1 MPKKGTVKQQL
12 FDRCNQL
19 ITERIVVYQTA
30 IESANT
36 AINEDSKSSA
46 GDKYETSRE
55 MITQEIKNNST
66 HLAEAVK
73 QKQLLSQIDVIKVFD
88 TIQTGSLV
96 FTNHETFFISI
107 SAGTLLLG
115 SQNYQCISP
124 SSPLGRNFIDKKK
137 GDKVVFNAKV
147 YLILMIE

>member
-1 MPKKGTVKQQL
+1 M
-12 FDRCNQL
+12 
-19 ITERIVVYQTA
+19 VYQTA

-73 QKQLLSQIDVIKVFD
+73 QKQVLSQIDVINVSD

-96 FTNHETFFISI
+96 FTNHETFFIQDHNYT
-107 SAGTLLLG
+107 AG
-115 SQNYQCISP
+115 
-124 SSPLGRNFIDKKK
+124 
-137 GDKVVFNAKV
+137 
-147 YLILMIE
+147 